1 MPTIFERLGQIFG
14 RKKDQPTGTAAVEP
28 PPEAEAT
35 ATGVIEAAPE
45 PPTGAPSTPEPGTTE
60 TRVPGGPP
68 SETIAAEPA
77 TPVAATTAP
86 TTASAPAAEPTAA
99 PEPTPQE
106 RLTAE
111 TDGAWAREDW
121 EGVIQSLT
129 GLRALQPERSGEID
143 EKLAAAHYNWAATAE
158 RDGDLQR
165 ALSLYR
171 ESQRRNPNLGEAS
184 FAIERV
190 QEKLQP
196 ASSHEPAIAATPDER
211 TYTVQQGDSLSVIA
225 ERFYGSQSEWP
236 RIYEANR
243 DQINDPDLIHP
254 GQTLKIPS

>member
-1 MPTIFERLGQIFG
+1 MPTIFDRLGQIFG
-14 RKKDQPTGTAAVEP
+14 RRKDQPTETVAVEP
-28 PPEAEAT
+28 PPEAETT
-35 ATGVIEAAPE
+35 ATDVTDAGPE
-45 PPTGAPSTPEPGTTE
+45 PPLSAPSTPQPSTTE
-60 TRVPGGPP
+60 TPVPGGPP

-77 TPVAATTAP
+77 TPVAATAAP
-86 TTASAPAAEPTAA
+86 TTEAAPAAEPIAA

-106 RLTAE
+106 RLWAE

-129 GLRALQPERSGEID
+129 GLRALQPERGGEID
-143 EKLAAAHYNWAATAE
+143 EKLAAAHYNWAATVE

-165 ALSLYR
+165 ALSLYQ
-171 ESQRRNPNLGEAS
+171 EAQRRNPNLGEAS

-190 QEKLQP
+190 QQKLQP
-196 ASSHEPAIAATPDER
+196 ASTHEPAITATPDER
-211 TYTVQQGDSLSVIA
+211 TYTVQPGDSLSAIA

-236 RIYEANR
+236 RIFEANR
-243 DQINDPDLIHP
+243 DQIDNPDLIHP